1 MLDEL
6 STIFEIFRAQIIN
19 VPLNN
24 LLSILYAILNAIL
37 LLFTPL
43 FGG

>member
-1 MLDEL
+1 MLDQL
-6 STIFEIFRAQIIN
+6 STIFEMFRAQIIN

-24 LLSILYAILNAIL
+24 ALGIIYAILNAIL